1 MRPTVSQYA
10 QALDELSSAALSEA
24 DALGKN
30 FVNFLKRR
38 GETDKIG
45 AVLASLERLEQERR
59 GEVAVSV
66 HSAHALNQEMEA
78 VVLKKIATLFP
89 GKKAILSYEVDPTV
103 IGGIRLRSKELLYD
117 ATIAQELLSL
127 KKAIK

>member
-1 MRPTVSQYA
+1 MRPTISQYA
-10 QALDELSSAALSEA
+10 QALDELSSAAPAEA
-24 DALGKN
+24 RALGKN
-30 FVNFLKRR
+30 FVNLLKRR
-38 GETDKIG
+38 GETDKVG

-89 GKKAILSYEVDPTV
+89 GKTPVLTYVVDPAV
-103 IGGIRLRSKELLYD
+103 IGGVRLRSKEILYD
-117 ATIAQELLSL
+117 ATLSQELLSL